1 MQELIKDPDIAFD
14 VPVKPRKFN
23 RGRLRWSPGCNSLT
37 KCATLSVSIPAT
49 MDTLENLVLVTG
61 GKPMI
66 GLVLGLSN
74 VFFACR
80 PWTHEGEGSSLVYF

>member
-14 VPVKPRKFN
+14 VPVKPR
-23 RGRLRWSPGCNSLT
+23 CNSLT